1 MRFTTAAAWASI
13 AVSMVTAID
22 TIEIKGRH
30 FYNSKTGKPFFIK
43 GVDYQP
49 GGSAAVE
56 KGSDPLSDPEKCARD
71 IFLFQQLGINTIR
84 VYSVDPTL
92 NHDECMTML
101 AGAGIYLVLD
111 VNSPLPNEHLYDMEP
126 WTTYTPAYI
135 KHVYEVIEVFSGY
148 DNLIAFLAGNEIV
161 HSEGS
166 ELVSPKYIKAVV
178 RDMKAYITH
187 QIHRSIPV
195 GYSNADHVEF
205 RTSLS
210 EYLACGD
217 IGWIDFFAINSYQ
230 WCGDNT
236 FKGSGYDVLVDD
248 YKNYSLPIFFSEYGC
263 NLVRPRLFQETA
275 ALFSEQMTGVF
286 SGGLIYEFTQEPAD
300 YGIVKI
306 AANGKDASLLGE
318 FDTLQKVHESS
329 PNPTIPSDAT
339 ENERPMCK
347 DPSYYTAIAGD
358 SEIPKSFG
366 VDYIKNGVASAGK
379 VKWTKGK
386 FVSIDSVLD
395 ETSYTIK
402 DSNGDEIKDKKIK
415 WVADVKQSA
424 IKDGGNGIETGGGD
438 GTDTSVGPLADSD
451 STTTPT
457 SGSKDKP
464 ADSGAFSLQVAIGTT
479 FAAAMAVVFATL

>member
-1 MRFTTAAAWASI
+1 MRFTTAAVWASI
-13 AVSMVTAID
+13 AVSLVSAID

-30 FYNSKTGKPFFIK
+30 FYNSKSGKPFFIK

-71 IFLFQQLGINTIR
+71 IFLFQKLGINTIR

-111 VNSPLPNEHLYDMEP
+111 VNTPLSNEHIYDMEP

-135 KHVYEVIEVFSGY
+135 KHVFECIEVFSGY
-148 DNLIAFLAGNEIV
+148 DNTLAFLAGNEIV
-161 HSEGS
+161 HTKGS
-166 ELVSPKYIKAVV
+166 ELVSPKYIKSVV

-187 QIHRSIPV
+187 QIPRSIPV

-205 RTSLS
+205 RVSLA
-210 EYLACGD
+210 EYLACGE
-217 IGWIDFFAINSYQ
+217 IGWVDFFAINSYQ

-236 FKGSGYDVLVDD
+236 FEGSGYDVLVND

-275 ALFSEQMTGVF
+275 ALFSDQMTGVF
-286 SGGLIYEFTQEPAD
+286 SGGLIYEYSQEPAD

-306 AANGKDASLLGE
+306 ASNGKDCALLGE
-318 FDTLQKVHESS
+318 FDTLQKVHESV
-329 PNPTIPSDAT
+329 PNPTIPSGAT
-339 ENERPMCK
+339 ENQRPMCK
-347 DPSYYTAIAGD
+347 DPSYYWNIAGD
-358 SEIPKSFG
+358 SELPKSFG
-366 VDYIKNGVASAGK
+366 VDYIKKGVASSGS

-386 FVSIDSVLD
+386 FVSLDKVPD
-395 ETSYTIK
+395 ETTYTIK
-402 DSNGDEIKDKKIK
+402 DSSGKEIKDKKIE
-415 WVADVKQSA
+415 WVADVKQV
-424 IKDGGNGIETGGGD
+424 IKEGGNGKETGGGD
-438 GTDTSVGPLADSD
+438 GTETSVGPLSD
-451 STTTPT
+451 SSSNSTT
-457 SGSKDKP
+457 SEDSKG
-464 ADSGAFSLQVAIGTT
+464 GAFSLQVALGTIST
-479 FAAAMAVVFATL
+479 AAMAVILATL